1 MAIMGIPQALK
12 LIEGPI
18 DALAR
23 LPQQSLV
30 AMAQRSP
37 SLLKVLPIVLNEKAD
52 EAQRVAN
59 MAALAQGTPPS
70 VTEQNM
76 AINAQAEA
84 QPMMLPENV
93 GVAALPV
100 PEGSYAGGGIVAFD
114 DGGEVP
120 RYQNQGLIDLV
131 RAQQGGDPYSQYSFV
146 QTRPQTYE
154 DYLQMTTAARAAVPP
169 SPEAAAIRKY
179 LDDTKRKASDVR
191 TDAYLRAVEAG
202 LGIMGGTSPYA
213 FTNIGQ
219 GSQAAIKG
227 FAEDVKE
234 RRKQSLA
241 DMQLKLQLD
250 QAERNEKLAAITAA
264 ENAFGRQQD
273 ITSREEIARRDIAS
287 REEMGQLDR
296 DIRKYVADN
305 PQDLVIAKAIKKPK
319 ESLEEAITRL
329 INLKKTDEKTYNATA
344 ALFGRA
350 MSDTTEALKAAESP
364 GGILYRIRT
373 NFDWVK
379 ATYPEVKTPAQALE
393 LYEKERKDIITRGIR
408 DFRDTTGIDP
418 SQLGRA
424 SGFGV
429 RSSETTSP
437 SLGAINALRADP
449 SKAAEFDRKFGPGE
463 AAKVLF
469 GQ

>member
-154 DYLQMTTAARAAVPP
+154 D
-169 SPEAAAIRKY
+169 
-179 LDDTKRKASDVR
+179 
-191 TDAYLRAVEAG
+191 
-202 LGIMGGTSPYA
+202 
-213 FTNIGQ
+213 
-219 GSQAAIKG
+219 
-227 FAEDVKE
+227 
-234 RRKQSLA
+234 
-241 DMQLKLQLD
+241 
-250 QAERNEKLAAITAA
+250 
-264 ENAFGRQQD
+264 
-273 ITSREEIARRDIAS
+273 
-287 REEMGQLDR
+287 
-296 DIRKYVADN
+296 
-305 PQDLVIAKAIKKPK
+305 
-319 ESLEEAITRL
+319 
-329 INLKKTDEKTYNATA
+329 
-344 ALFGRA
+344 
-350 MSDTTEALKAAESP
+350 
-364 GGILYRIRT
+364 
-373 NFDWVK
+373 
-379 ATYPEVKTPAQALE
+379 
-393 LYEKERKDIITRGIR
+393 
-408 DFRDTTGIDP
+408 
-418 SQLGRA
+418 
-424 SGFGV
+424 
-429 RSSETTSP
+429 
-437 SLGAINALRADP
+437 
-449 SKAAEFDRKFGPGE
+449 
-463 AAKVLF
+463 
-469 GQ
+469 

>member
-52 EAQRVAN
+52 EAQRAAN
-59 MAALAQGTPPS
+59 MAALAQGVPPS

-84 QPMMLPENV
+84 QPMMAAAQPMMLPENV
-93 GVAALPV
+93 GVAALPI

-120 RYQNQGLIDLV
+120 RYQNQGLVDLV

-146 QTRPQTYE
+146 QTRPQTFE
-154 DYLQMTTAARAAVPP
+154 DFLQMTTAARAAVPP

-179 LDDTKRKASDVR
+179 LEDTKRKASDVR

-264 ENAFGRQQD
+264 ESAFGRQQD

-287 REEMGQLDR
+287 REDIGKLDR
-296 DIRKYVADN
+296 ENRMAIAMIPDRAIQVAAQLRKDN
-305 PQDLVIAKAIKKPK
+305 PTMSYL
-319 ESLEEAITRL
+319 ESISQASQALTPR
-329 INLKKTDEKTYNATA
+329 DTYNATRNAVSA
-344 ALFGRA
+344 AAKDANAEFTTRA
-350 MSDTTEALKAAESP
+350 AFDPKLQEDIRKAAA
-364 GGILYRIRT
+364 GDQAAADRIKAIRDKIQQDVFKLYQVQGVDLSSGRMGAP
-373 NFDWVK
+373 NANDPV
-379 ATYPEVKTPAQALE
+379 
-393 LYEKERKDIITRGIR
+393 GIR
-408 DFRDTTGIDP
+408 
-418 SQLGRA
+418 
-424 SGFGV
+424 
-429 RSSETTSP
+429 
-437 SLGAINALRADP
+437 
-449 SKAAEFDRKFGPGE
+449 
-463 AAKVLF
+463 
-469 GQ
+469 

>member
-23 LPQQSLV
+23 LPQQELM

-37 SLLKVLPIVLNEKAD
+37 SLLKVLPIVLNEKAE
-52 EAQRVAN
+52 EAQRSAN

-84 QPMMLPENV
+84 QPMMQQPMAPTDAGL
-93 GVAALPV
+93 ASLPV
-100 PEGSYAGGGIVAFD
+100 EESNYAGGGIVAFD
-114 DGGEVP
+114 DGGEVL
-120 RYQNQGLIDLV
+120 RYQNQGLVETDPSSSYYGPGLV
-131 RAQQGGDPYSQYSFV
+131 RAQNPATNLSDYVRQYQSLMAPYRQLS
-146 QTRPQTYE
+146 E
-154 DYLQMTTAARAAVPP
+154 EEKAAMAIKGR
-169 SPEAAAIRKY
+169 SPEEIKQQNYMR
-179 LDDTKRKASDVR
+179 LI
-191 TDAYLRAVEAG
+191 EAG

-219 GSQAAIKG
+219 GSQAALKG
-227 FAEDVKE
+227 YAEDVKE
-234 RRKQSLA
+234 RRKEDLALTQAKA
-241 DMQLKLQLD
+241 DMARRRREEQMADVTGGIGLFKEA
-250 QAERNEKLAAITAA
+250 QAEDRYK
-264 ENAFGRQQD
+264 
-273 ITSREEIARRDIAS
+273 
-287 REEMGQLDR
+287 LDR

-305 PQDLVIAKAIKKPK
+305 PQDLVIAKAIKKPN
-319 ESLEEAITRL
+319 ESLDEAITRL

-344 ALFGRA
+344 ALFGKA

-393 LYEKERKDIITRGIR
+393 LYEKERKAIITRGIR

-418 SQLGRA
+418 SLLGRA

-429 RSSETTSP
+429 AGPKEGQTSKDLNGKP
-437 SLGAINALRADP
+437 IIYKS
-449 SKAAEFDRKFGPGE
+449 
-463 AAKVLF
+463 
-469 GQ
+469 GQWVYQ